1 MEKRQIKV
9 SDVLALLEQ
18 GKDRAAI
25 KQELDLT
32 HAEMA
37 ALFQHS
43 KLKNKK
49 PKVQASFILFDDT
62 EDVVASVETNTPVA
76 EAVAQTIAQTVDTPT
91 SEVAPEPAT
100 KEVKVQEGV
109 W

>member
-9 SDVLALLEQ
+9 SDVLTLLEQ

-25 KQELDLT
+25 KQELSLT
-32 HAEMA
+32 HAEMT

-49 PKVQASFILFDDT
+49 PKVQPTFELVDDT
-62 EDVVASVETNTPVA
+62 EETTGEATPVA
-76 EAVAQTIAQTVDTPT
+76 ETNTQTETTTEVK
-91 SEVAPEPAT
+91 SEAAPEPAAEEET
-100 KEVKVQEGV
+100 KVQDGV